1 MAKYKFDAT
10 EKSILRKMFWNS
22 GLVFAGFNQVKMEGN
37 AFTNTMA
44 PVVNEYYKDEEERK
58 QALVRHN
65 GFFNTHAVMFA
76 LIAGLTYALEK
87 EKMTKGSVDDDTI
100 ESIKISLMGPTAGF
114 GDAFFFNTVRVIA
127 AGICIGFASQ
137 GNIIGPL
144 LFVLIYGGGQMIM
157 RYYLLRVGYVSGTS
171 FIDKIFESGLINA
184 LTTAA
189 SIIGLTMVG
198 AMVATTVNVK
208 LNWIINAGGAEIVV
222 LDVLDKI
229 MPGILSL
236 VLLFALVKLIK
247 KGVKPIY
254 LVCGVMVVSI
264 VLAFFKVF

>member
-1 MAKYKFDAT
+1 MAKYTFDST

-44 PVVNEYYKDEEERK
+44 PVINEYYKDDDERK
-58 QALVRHN
+58 KALVRHN

-87 EKMTKGSVDDDTI
+87 EKMTKKSVDDDTI

-114 GDAFFFNTVRVIA
+114 GDAFFFNTIRVIA

-137 GNIIGPL
+137 GNLFGPL
-144 LFVLIYGGGQMIM
+144 LFILMYGGGQMLL

-208 LNWIINAGGAEIVV
+208 LNWTISVGGAQIVV
-222 LDVLDKI
+222 LNVLDKI

-236 VLLFALVKLIK
+236 ILLFIMVKLIK

-254 LVCGVMVVSI
+254 LVIGVLVISVI
-264 VLAFFKVF
+264 LAFFKVF